1 MSANSPLG
9 ALHRPRNRR
18 PKWIGALVIWLV
30 LGLALS
36 LQPAADPVGRPAPVD
51 LAATTISDVTVVQA
65 NINSRLSVANFREDV
80 SKVLAVKPDFITY
93 NEVPLRANEVLA
105 PGVYD
110 VHREM
115 TNRYTAATA
124 VAWRTD
130 RWTMV
135 DSGTRQISNY
145 RKRIPGKNVR
155 LGWRYV
161 NWVTVQSDDGRK
173 VSVISVHVAPPFRA
187 EGREWDLSSSS
198 VKKLGALVAE
208 LAPQGPVL
216 ASGDFNFHYK
226 GPRYARAELAAAGL
240 VPTYDALAGWFVT
253 SDHGAFAIDYS
264 FNRGEDQLVAEQHR
278 RFELNSDHDAVVAG
292 YDWLVDAPDETTTYV
307 NDPDGT
313 VEERKRVL
321 NVVADAVRDAVSGG
335 TIDVVTS
342 DLGHLRLVRRL
353 RWAIERGVHVRV
365 VTRSATLTAREQS
378 IARRAAAVGDQGS
391 WVRQCDRA
399 CARNWHDAGGKP
411 GFLLVRDAAGN
422 PTRRIDVTRNLST
435 SMVQLVTK
443 AVVREGENGLE
454 AGELMLQRM
463 G

>member
-1 MSANSPLG
+1 MSANAPLG
-9 ALHRPRNRR
+9 AFHQPRNRR
-18 PKWIGALVIWLV
+18 SKWIGALGIWLV

-36 LQPAADPVGRPAPVD
+36 LQPPADPVGRPDPVD
-51 LAATTISDVTVVQA
+51 LAATTLSDVTVVQA
-65 NINSRLSVANFREDV
+65 NINSRLSVADFREDV
-80 SKVLAVKPDFITY
+80 TKVLAVKPDFITY

-110 VHREM
+110 VHRDM

-145 RKRIPGKNVR
+145 RKRIPGKNVK
-155 LGWRYV
+155 LGWRFV
-161 NWVTVQSDDGRK
+161 NWVTVQSDDGRE

-198 VKKLGALVAE
+198 VKKLGVLVGE
-208 LAPQGPVL
+208 LAPRGPVL
-216 ASGDFNFHYK
+216 ASGDFNFHYQ
-226 GPRYARAELAAAGL
+226 GPRYAREELAAADL
-240 VPTYDALAGWFVT
+240 VPTFDVLGDWFVT

-264 FNRGEDQLVAEQHR
+264 FNRGEGKLVAEQHR

-292 YDWLVDAPDETTTYV
+292 YDWLGDAPEETTTYV

-313 VEERKRVL
+313 IEERKRVL
-321 NVVADAVRDAVSGG
+321 NVVAGAVRDAKSGS
-335 TIDVVTS
+335 TIDVVSS
-342 DLGHLRLVRRL
+342 DLGQLRLVRRL
-353 RWAIERGVHVRV
+353 RWAIERGVHVQV
-365 VTRSATLTAREQS
+365 VTRSANLTPREQS
-378 IARRAAAVGDQGS
+378 IARTAAAVGDPDS

-399 CARNWHDAGGKP
+399 CARGWYDLGGKP
-411 GFLLVRDAAGN
+411 GFLLVSDAAGN
-422 PTRRIDVTRNLST
+422 PTQRIDVTRNLST
-435 SMVQLVTK
+435 NMVQLVTK

-454 AGELMLQRM
+454 AGELMLERM